1 VNSASHLSGE
11 IRLDEG
17 RLIERARH
25 GDQAAWM
32 DLVSQHQEGVFRYAY
47 LKLGDS
53 AEAEDVAQ
61 ETFLRAFRHLDRFDA
76 ERPLRPWLLTIC
88 ANLAR
93 NQLRSAGRY
102 WNALRRWLAERSI
115 EAQTEARDP
124 AGTGRLADR
133 LQRVVRTL
141 AEGDQDVLHARYFLE
156 LTVEETAN
164 VLQVAPGTVKSR
176 QHRALNR
183 LRKRIETMDPALGAA
198 DDDDQA

>member
-1 VNSASHLSGE
+1 
-11 IRLDEG
+11 
-17 RLIERARH
+17 
-25 GDQAAWM
+25 M

-141 AEGDQDVLHARYFLE
+141 AEGDQDVLYARYFLE

>member
-141 AEGDQDVLHARYFLE
+141 ADGDQDVLYARYFLE